1 MAGHEPPKLNTDTAL
16 NLVVSAWSL
25 TFTGLASLALLV
37 VLILETKY
45 VTFDKVA
52 QQYIHTATIPN
63 FLAGLFGGRTQIST
77 LELQEAG
84 LIFFGISM
92 ICTGLAIMP
101 LYQKDEPATALAP
114 EPDKPAAAAN

>member
-25 TFTGLASLALLV
+25 TFTGLATLALLV
-37 VLILETKY
+37 VLTLEVGY
-45 VTFDKVA
+45 VTFDKAA
-52 QQYIHTATIPN
+52 QQYIHSSTIPQ
-63 FLAGLFGGRTQIST
+63 FLAFLFGGRTTIST
-77 LELQEAG
+77 LELQECG

-114 EPDKPAAAAN
+114 EPDKPPAAA